1 MKLEILKSYSPFKF
15 LDTPPPSPPKKNFQ
29 NGSAVKKTQ
38 DAIKILE
45 IFRVNNKN
53 TQKQNGRT
61 IRSNS
66 VQSRPRHQLDVGSHS
81 STCQG
86 EITPLIHLF
95 SAIFLGAVYNSIDN
109 RYLDV
114 PRS

>member
-15 LDTPPPSPPKKNFQ
+15 LDTPPPTPPKKNFQ

-38 DAIKILE
+38 DAIKIGNLSLE

-66 VQSRPRHQLDVGSHS
+66 VQSRPRHQLDVGSHN

-95 SAIFLGAVYNSIDN
+95 SAIYRGRL
-109 RYLDV
+109 
-114 PRS
+114 